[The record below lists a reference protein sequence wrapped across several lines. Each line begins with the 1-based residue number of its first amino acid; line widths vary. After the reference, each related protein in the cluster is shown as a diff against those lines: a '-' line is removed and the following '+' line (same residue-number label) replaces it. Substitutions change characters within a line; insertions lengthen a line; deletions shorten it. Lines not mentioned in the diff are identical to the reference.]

1 MRDGKGGWRSDG
13 VINDR
18 VFNTL
23 YGLAYKLRAVHR
35 SSWQRINGRG
45 ADHGDDLSLLPTLPR
60 SLLLCWRSV
69 SDLSA
74 DRLGARVI
82 VLRFFL
88 RPPFP
93 FVRHLRSF
101 HLSFYFSCYR
111 LVTFLPC
118 HLLSVAPSRFSIRV
132 ARDNSNIEK
141 SSLIRR

>member
-60 SLLLCWRSV
+60 SLLLRWRSV

-88 RPPFP
+88 RPTSP
-93 FVRHLRSF
+93 FVSSL
-101 HLSFYFSCYR
+101 
-111 LVTFLPC
+111 FLFL
-118 HLLSVAPSRFSIRV
+118 LLSLCHFFTMPSSLCRTFSIL
-132 ARDNSNIEK
+132 D
-141 SSLIRR
+141 SSRAGQW